1 MKGAVLRKLKSSYQ
15 PASQYNAYLTGWA
28 IAFSVLLATF
38 MLIAHGVHF

>member
-1 MKGAVLRKLKSSYQ
+1 MGAGVLRRLKSSYP

-28 IAFSVLLATF
+28 IAFSVLLVTF